1 MKFQLPSIQKFC
13 LLKGESKESSTSI
26 IKLNDAKLIHKS
38 EKKIYKIFNS
48 ALTDFSEN
56 NETEIDNVV
65 FCNYLLNGK
74 YFLDLLEDIK
84 RIDPDIITFQGVFQ
98 GHELMV
104 SIEGYESVCYFPKTR
119 NKGYVTLWKHSN
131 LSLLRQENI
140 DYYLPD
146 CEIKIDQCAGAL
158 ITILSTNDSEDIC
171 IANTTINQSRDNG
184 EYEYQVYILLNQC

>member
-119 NKGYVTLWKHSN
+119 NKGYVTL
-131 LSLLRQENI
+131 
-140 DYYLPD
+140 
-146 CEIKIDQCAGAL
+146 
-158 ITILSTNDSEDIC
+158 
-171 IANTTINQSRDNG
+171 
-184 EYEYQVYILLNQC
+184 